1 MVFPNQYKE
10 GGKNFMKK
18 QVNFAKIAAILSIP
32 LLAFIL
38 WYIFLPAINL
48 HSLEFWVYLIIILI
62 YTAIILTAFNRKYYK
77 IFIIPGILFVLLIIL
92 KLSSMTIFNS
102 KKYANLIERENGS
115 FEEDIKESSFEQVPT
130 VDRDTAQ
137 RLGSR
142 KMGEM
147 LDLVSQYNVSNAYT
161 QINYDDKPV
170 RVTPLEYNGF
180 LKWIGNKSE
189 GIPNY
194 IIVDMIDGKVELKKL
209 ENNIKYSKSDKF
221 SRDIYRHLR
230 QNYPKDIIYEINFEI
245 DEEGTPYWIA
255 PVYHNTIGWF
265 GGLDV
270 KEVILTNATNGET
283 IKYNIEDAPKWVD
296 RIYHAERI
304 IQQLNWNG
312 GLQSGYFNSL
322 FAQKGV
328 LQTTEGYNY
337 LAIDDDVYLYTG
349 MTSVGADESN
359 VGFVL
364 VNLRTKDTK
373 FYKMSSAEEFSAMES
388 AEGAVQEKG
397 YRSTFPILLNIDN
410 KPTYFMS
417 LKDEA
422 GLVKMYALVD
432 AQNYQ
437 KVSVGTTVNNVV
449 STHIGKDITNLSSEE
464 DREEDTEPIEY
475 LNTKGKIVSI
485 ESVVI
490 NGNTHYYFILDNSPN
505 IFIAKIGVSEELPF
519 IKIDDEVNIEYYEK
533 NNLNQVT
540 KLEIIE

>member
-1 MVFPNQYKE
+1 
-10 GGKNFMKK
+10 MKK
-18 QVNFAKIAAILSIP
+18 QIKIAKIPALLSI
-32 LLAFIL
+32 LLVAFIS
-38 WYIFLPAINL
+38 WYIFLPPFNL
-48 HSLEFWVYLIIILI
+48 HSIRFWIYLIPNLLFTTVILI
-62 YTAIILTAFNRKYYK
+62 LIDKKYYK
-77 IFIIPGILFVLLIIL
+77 FYIIPLTLLVLFIVLNI
-92 KLSSMTIFNS
+92 SSATIFHS
-102 KKYANLIERENGS
+102 KRYANIIKRENSS
-115 FEEDIKESSFEQVPT
+115 FEEDIKEASFEQVPT

-147 LDLVSQYNVSNAYT
+147 LDLVSQYNVSNVYT
-161 QINYDDKPV
+161 QINFNDKPV

-180 LKWIGNKSE
+180 LKWMGNKNE

-194 IIVDMIDGKVELKKL
+194 IIVDMIDGKVQLKKL

-230 QNYPKDIIYEINFEI
+230 KNYLNDMFYEINFEI
-245 DEEGTPYWIA
+245 DEEGTPYWVT

-283 IKYNIEDAPKWVD
+283 TKYNITDAPKWVD
-296 RIYHAERI
+296 RIYNADEI
-304 IQQLNWNG
+304 IKQLNWNG
-312 GLQSGYFNSL
+312 GLQLGFFNSL

-373 FYKMSSAEEFSAMES
+373 FYKISSAEEFSAMES

-437 KVSVGTTVNNVV
+437 KVSIGTTVNNVV
-449 STHIGKDITNLSSEE
+449 STHMGRDITNIQSEE
-464 DREEDTEPIEY
+464 DEEPTEL
-475 LNTKGKIVSI
+475 LNIKGKILSI

-490 NGNTHYYFILDNSPN
+490 EGNTHYYFILDNSN
-505 IFIAKIGVSEELPF
+505 KIFIANIEISEKLPF
-519 IKIDDEVNIEYYEK
+519 IKVDDEVNIEYYEK

-540 KLEIIE
+540 KLEKLLR

>member
-1 MVFPNQYKE
+1 
-10 GGKNFMKK
+10 MKK
-18 QVNFAKIAAILSIP
+18 QVDSAKIIALLSVP
-32 LLAFIL
+32 LVAFVL

-48 HSLEFWVYLIIILI
+48 HSFEFWIYMIVNFIYIISILSI
-62 YTAIILTAFNRKYYK
+62 FHKKNYK
-77 IFIIPGILFVLLIIL
+77 FFIIPIVLFVLLFSLEIV
-92 KLSSMTIFNS
+92 SATMFHST
-102 KKYANLIERENGS
+102 KYANLIVKENGS
-115 FEEDIKESSFEQVPT
+115 FEEDIKEVSFEQVPT

-147 LDLVSQYNVSNAYT
+147 LELVSQYNLSDAYT
-161 QINYDDKPV
+161 QINYNDKPV

-180 LKWIGNKSE
+180 LKWMGNKKD

-194 IIVDMIDGKVELKKL
+194 IVVDMIDGKVELKKL
-209 ENNIKYSKSDKF
+209 GNNIKYSKSDKF
-221 SRDIYRHLR
+221 SRNIYRHLR
-230 QNYPKDIIYEINFEI
+230 QKYPRDMFFEINFEI
-245 DEEGTPYWIA
+245 DEEGTPYWVA
-255 PVYHNTIGWF
+255 PVYHSTIGFF
-265 GGLDV
+265 GGFDV
-270 KEVILTNATNGET
+270 KEVILTNAINGKT
-283 IKYNIEDAPKWVD
+283 TKYNIQDVPKWVD
-296 RIYHAERI
+296 RIYNADEI

-312 GLQSGYFNSL
+312 GLQLGFLNSI

-364 VNLRTKDTK
+364 VNLRTKETK

-397 YRSTFPILLNIDN
+397 YKSTFPILLNIDN

-437 KVSVGTTVNNVV
+437 QVSIGTTVNNVV
-449 STHIGKDITNLSSEE
+449 SAHIGKDITNMQSEE
-464 DREEDTEPIEY
+464 EIEPTEFFNI
-475 LNTKGKIVSI
+475 NGKIVNI

-490 NGNTHYYFILDNSPN
+490 EGNTHYYFTLDNNYKN
-505 IFIAKIGVSEELPF
+505 IFIANISVSEQLPF
-519 IKIDDEVNIEYYEK
+519 IKANDEVNIEYYEK
-533 NNLNQVT
+533 NNLYQVT
-540 KLEIIE
+540 KLELK

>member
-1 MVFPNQYKE
+1 MEQKE
-10 GGKNFMKK
+10 KK
-18 QVNFAKIAAILSIP
+18 VKFSRIVRVLLIP
-32 LLAFIL
+32 LLAFML
-38 WYIFLPAINL
+38 WYVFLPAINL
-48 HSLEFWVYLIIILI
+48 HSFEFWIYLIINLLFTVVIL
-62 YTAIILTAFNRKYYK
+62 LTFDKKYYK
-77 IFIIPGILFVLLIIL
+77 LFVVPGILFILLIVL
-92 KLSSMTIFNS
+92 KLSSTVIFHS
-102 KKYANLIERENGS
+102 TRYANLINKENSS
-115 FEEDIKESSFEQVPT
+115 FEEDIKEASFEQVPT

-147 LDLVSQYNVSNAYT
+147 LDLVSQYNVSDAYT
-161 QINYDDKPV
+161 QINYNDKPV
-170 RVTPLEYNGF
+170 RVTPLEYNGL
-180 LKWIGNKSE
+180 LKWVGNKNE

-209 ENNIKYSKSDKF
+209 KNNIKYSKSDKF
-221 SRDIYRHLR
+221 SRNIYRHLR
-230 QNYPKDIIYEINFEI
+230 LKYPKDMFFEINFEI
-245 DEEGTPYWIA
+245 DEEGVPYWVA

-265 GGLDV
+265 GGFDV

-283 IKYNIEDAPKWVD
+283 KKYNIEDVPRWVD
-296 RIYHAERI
+296 RIYDANEI
-304 IQQLNWNG
+304 IRQLNWNG
-312 GLQSGYFNSL
+312 GLQSGFFNSI

-364 VNLRTKDTK
+364 VNMRTKDAK

-397 YRSTFPILLNIDN
+397 YISTFPILLNIGN

-432 AQNYQ
+432 AGNYQ
-437 KVSVGTTVNNVV
+437 QVSIGTTVDNVV
-449 STHIGKDITNLSSEE
+449 STHLGKDITNLQPEADEE
-464 DREEDTEPIEY
+464 PTEF
-475 LNTKGKIVSI
+475 LNITGKIMGI

-490 NGNTHYYFILDNSPN
+490 DGNTHYYFLLDNSDK
-505 IFIAKIGVSEELPF
+505 IFIANIEVSENLPF

-540 KLEIIE
+540 KIELK

>member
-1 MVFPNQYKE
+1 MKE
-10 GGKNFMKK
+10 KLNLS
-18 QVNFAKIAAILSIP
+18 KIARILSIP

-48 HSLEFWVYLIIILI
+48 HYSRFWIYLMVNVVYTILI
-62 YTAIILTAFNRKYYK
+62 AMTFDIKNYKYFK
-77 IFIIPGILFVLLIIL
+77 IPATLFILLIIL
-92 KLSSMTIFNS
+92 KMFSATMFHST
-102 KKYANLIERENGS
+102 KYANLIEKEKGS
-115 FEEDIKESSFEQVPT
+115 FEEDIKEASFEQVPT

-147 LDLVSQYNVSNAYT
+147 LNLVSQYNVADAYT
-161 QINYDDKPV
+161 QINYNDKPV

-180 LKWIGNKSE
+180 LKWIGNKNE

-194 IIVDMIDGKVELKKL
+194 IIVDMIDGKVELKKAK
-209 ENNIKYSKSDKF
+209 NNIKYSKSDKF

-230 QNYPKDIIYEINFEI
+230 QKYPTDMFFEVSFEI
-245 DEEGTPYWIA
+245 DEEGIPYWVA
-255 PVYHNTIGWF
+255 PIYHNTIGWF
-265 GGLDV
+265 GGFDV
-270 KEVILTNATNGET
+270 KEVILTNATNGEST
-283 IKYNIEDAPKWVD
+283 KYNIQDVPKWVD
-296 RIYHAERI
+296 RIYNADEI
-304 IQQLNWNG
+304 IGQLNWNG

-373 FYKMSSAEEFSAMES
+373 FYKMSSAEEFSAMGS

-397 YRSTFPILLNIDN
+397 YKSTFPILLNIDN

-437 KVSVGTTVNNVV
+437 QVSIGATVNNVL
-449 STHIGKDITNLSSEE
+449 SAHIGKDITKLQSEE
-464 DREEDTEPIEY
+464 DAEPTEF
-475 LNTKGKIVSI
+475 LNTKGKIISI

-490 NGNTHYYFILDNSPN
+490 EGNTHYYFILENN
-505 IFIAKIGVSEELPF
+505 NKIFIANIGVSEKLPF
-519 IKIDDEVNIEYYEK
+519 IKVNDEVNIEYYEK
-533 NNLNQVT
+533 SNLNQVT
-540 KLEIIE
+540 KLEVK

>member
-1 MVFPNQYKE
+1 MEKRLSL
-10 GGKNFMKK
+10 
-18 QVNFAKIAAILSIP
+18 AKIIALISIF

-38 WYIFLPAINL
+38 WYVFLPAVNL
-48 HSLEFWVYLIIILI
+48 HSFWFWIYIIIILI
-62 YTAIILTAFNRKYYK
+62 YTGIILTIINIKYYK
-77 IFIIPGILFVLLIIL
+77 FLIVPGILFALLIVL
-92 KLSSMTIFNS
+92 KLSSMTIFHS
-102 KKYANLIERENGS
+102 RKYANLIKRENSS
-115 FEEDIKESSFEQVPT
+115 FEEDIKESSFEEVPT

-161 QINYDDKPV
+161 QINYQDKPV
-170 RVTPLEYNGF
+170 RVTPLEYNGI
-180 LKWIGNKSE
+180 LKWFGNKSE

-194 IIVDMIDGKVELKKL
+194 IMVDMIDGTVELKRL
-209 ENNIKYSKSDKF
+209 ENNIRYSKSDKF

-230 QNYPKDIIYEINFEI
+230 FNYPKDMIYGINFEI
-245 DEEGTPYWIA
+245 DEDGTPYWVA
-255 PVYHNTIGWF
+255 AVYHNTIGWF
-265 GGLDV
+265 GGVDV
-270 KEVILTNATNGET
+270 KEVILTNATNGEST
-283 IKYNIEDAPKWVD
+283 KYNIEDAPKWVD
-296 RIYHAERI
+296 RIYDAEEI
-304 IQQLNWNG
+304 IKQLNWNG
-312 GLQSGYFNSL
+312 GLQSGFFNSL

-364 VNLRTKDTK
+364 VNLRTKETK

-397 YRSTFPILLNIDN
+397 YISTFPILLNIDG

-422 GLVKMYALVD
+422 GLVKLYALVD

-437 KVSVGTTVNNVV
+437 KVSIGTTVNNVV
-449 STHIGKDITNLSSEE
+449 STHVGRDITAPSA
-464 DREEDTEPIEY
+464 EEDTEPTET
-475 LNTKGKIVSI
+475 LNVKGKIINI
-485 ESVVI
+485 ESVVM
-490 NGNTHYYFILDNSPN
+490 NGNTHYYIILDNNEN
-505 IFIAKIGVSEELPF
+505 IFIANINISEKLPF
-519 IKIDDEVNIEYYEK
+519 LETDDEIEIEYYEK
-533 NNLNQVT
+533 DGLNKVV
-540 KLEIIE
+540 KLK

>member
-1 MVFPNQYKE
+1 
-10 GGKNFMKK
+10 MKK

-92 KLSSMTIFNS
+92 KLSSMTIFHS

-230 QNYPKDIIYEINFEI
+230 
-245 DEEGTPYWIA
+245 
-255 PVYHNTIGWF
+255 
-265 GGLDV
+265 
-270 KEVILTNATNGET
+270 
-283 IKYNIEDAPKWVD
+283 
-296 RIYHAERI
+296 
-304 IQQLNWNG
+304 
-312 GLQSGYFNSL
+312 
-322 FAQKGV
+322 
-328 LQTTEGYNY
+328 
-337 LAIDDDVYLYTG
+337 
-349 MTSVGADESN
+349 
-359 VGFVL
+359 
-364 VNLRTKDTK
+364 
-373 FYKMSSAEEFSAMES
+373 
-388 AEGAVQEKG
+388 
-397 YRSTFPILLNIDN
+397 
-410 KPTYFMS
+410 
-417 LKDEA
+417 
-422 GLVKMYALVD
+422 
-432 AQNYQ
+432 
-437 KVSVGTTVNNVV
+437 
-449 STHIGKDITNLSSEE
+449 
-464 DREEDTEPIEY
+464 
-475 LNTKGKIVSI
+475 
-485 ESVVI
+485 
-490 NGNTHYYFILDNSPN
+490 
-505 IFIAKIGVSEELPF
+505 
-519 IKIDDEVNIEYYEK
+519 
-533 NNLNQVT
+533 
-540 KLEIIE
+540 